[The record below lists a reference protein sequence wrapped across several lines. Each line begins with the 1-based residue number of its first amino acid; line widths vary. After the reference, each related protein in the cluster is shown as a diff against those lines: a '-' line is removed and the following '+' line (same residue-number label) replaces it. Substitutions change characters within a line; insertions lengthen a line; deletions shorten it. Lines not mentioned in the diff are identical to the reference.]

1 MSEKNLFNFFCECAN
16 EKHVEEKAIL
26 DLFKK
31 ALEEVMKKKFGEFYD
46 NSHFDISV
54 NENDIQILHYKDIVA
69 NAEAISENINLIG
82 LSAAKKIEK
91 DFCIGEQVAETLS
104 FNIFTRKEVSLL
116 KKNIINGI
124 SFLTQQSLYEK
135 YSKLVGEIIDV
146 QVYQYCRG
154 YIIVHD
160 SMQNELFLPYA
171 EQIPGERL
179 RKKTYIKAIV
189 IGIDSRRGK
198 FVITL
203 SRIGNIFLKKL
214 LEISI
219 PEITDGLVVIKKIA
233 RIPGERSKVVVESV
247 DSHIDPIGACVGIN
261 CSRLN
266 GLLRELNGEIID
278 FVSYSENKSVFIANV
293 LGIKEIKDSKNFK
306 NCLFVYVDK
315 EDIGLAFGKNKVNVR
330 LLELLLDQ
338 EVKVFEYTEN
348 NNDSVVIE
356 VLSEYIDS
364 WIIAEMKENGFLTVQ
379 DVIKTSKKDFEE
391 KTDLEEET
399 VDEIYDIINE
409 KILKHD

>member
-104 FNIFTRKEVSLL
+104 FNIFTS
-116 KKNIINGI
+116 
-124 SFLTQQSLYEK
+124 SLTQQSLYEK

-198 FVITL
+198 FVVTL

-247 DSHIDPIGACVGIN
+247 DSHIDPIGACVGIS
-261 CSRLN
+261 CSRLK
-266 GLLRELNGEIID
+266 GLLEELNGEIID

-356 VLSEYIDS
+356 ALSEYIDS

>member
-1 MSEKNLFNFFCECAN
+1 M
-16 EKHVEEKAIL
+16 
-26 DLFKK
+26 
-31 ALEEVMKKKFGEFYD
+31 
-46 NSHFDISV
+46 
-54 NENDIQILHYKDIVA
+54 
-69 NAEAISENINLIG
+69 
-82 LSAAKKIEK
+82 
-91 DFCIGEQVAETLS
+91 AETLS

-124 SFLTQQSLYEK
+124 ASLTQQSLYEK

-198 FVITL
+198 FVVTL

-356 VLSEYIDS
+356 ALSEYIDS